1 MFSKDLG
8 IDLGTIFTRLADSTQ
23 VLSEEPTI
31 VAIEVMDQKMVAV
44 GQEARD
50 MYGRV
55 PESIEVA
62 RPLKNW
68 VIADYEIT
76 ETLLSYLLQ
85 RVSGSM
91 RIFRP
96 RVMISVPYGVTS
108 VERRA
113 VYEATL
119 EAGSREAFLI
129 QQPLAAALGVDLPIG
144 SPSGN
149 MVICL
154 GGGCTEAAVMAMYG
168 IVSAETLRAG
178 GMDLDDAIV
187 NYVRRKYG
195 IVIGQVTAEQLKI
208 RIGAAV
214 PQDTENSL
222 EVQGQ
227 DQVTGLPRPVTLTTG
242 EIVEALQD
250 PLKAIV
256 ETGRRVLEKTPPEL
270 VADIIDRGVALC
282 GAGALLRGID
292 KLLTKSLGI
301 PAYLVDNPMTCVVE
315 GAVKALPM
323 YNILRRSLPQVSYQ
337 RSKKRPGG
345 RFSSLIQII
354 RHPLQMGDRIDILH
368 PDVAGDREIDGRI
381 VEDRLDAGLH

>member
-8 IDLGTIFTRLADSTQ
+8 IDLGTMFTRLADSTQ
-23 VLSEEPTI
+23 VLVEEPTI
-31 VAIEVMDQKMVAV
+31 VAIEAYAQKMVAV

-62 RPLKNW
+62 RPLKNG

-96 RVMISVPYGVTS
+96 RVMITVPYGVTS

-113 VYEATL
+113 VYEAVL
-119 EAGSREAFLI
+119 EAGSREAYLI

-149 MVICL
+149 MAICL

-187 NYVRRKYG
+187 NYIRRKYG
-195 IVIGQVTAEQLKI
+195 VVIGQVTAEQLKMK
-208 RIGAAV
+208 IGAAV
-214 PQDTENSL
+214 PMDTENSM
-222 EVQGQ
+222 EVQG
-227 DQVTGLPRPVTLTTG
+227 QVTGLPRPVTVTTG

-250 PLKAIV
+250 PLKAVI
-256 ETGRRVLEKTPPEL
+256 ETGRRVLERTPPEL

-282 GAGALLRGID
+282 GGGALLRGID

-315 GAVKALPM
+315 GAVKSLPM
-323 YNILRRSLPQVSYQ
+323 YNILRRSLPQV
-337 RSKKRPGG
+337 
-345 RFSSLIQII
+345 
-354 RHPLQMGDRIDILH
+354 
-368 PDVAGDREIDGRI
+368 
-381 VEDRLDAGLH
+381 

>member
-1 MFSKDLG
+1 VALFSKDLG
-8 IDLGTIFTRLADSTQ
+8 VDLGTMFVRLADSTQ
-23 VLSEEPTI
+23 VLMQEPTI
-31 VAIEVMDQKMVAV
+31 VAIQVDEQKMVAV
-44 GQEARD
+44 GREALD
-50 MYGRV
+50 MSGRV

-62 RPLKNW
+62 RPLRNG

-76 ETLLSYLLQ
+76 ETLLSYMLQ
-85 RVSGSM
+85 RVSGSL
-91 RIFRP
+91 RVFRP

-113 VYEATL
+113 VYEAVM
-119 EAGSREAFLI
+119 EAGAREATLI
-129 QQPLAAALGVDLPIG
+129 QQSLAAALGIDLPIG

-154 GGGCTEAAVMAMYG
+154 GGGCTEASIMAMYS
-168 IVSAETLRAG
+168 IVAADTLRKG
-178 GMDLDDAIV
+178 GLDLDEAIV

-195 IVIGQVTAEQLKI
+195 IVIGQPTAEQLKFK
-208 RIGAAV
+208 IGAAV

-242 EIVEALQD
+242 EIVEALQE
-250 PLKAIV
+250 PLKEV
-256 ETGRRVLEKTPPEL
+256 TETCRRVLERTPPEL

-282 GAGALLRGID
+282 GGGALLRGID

-315 GAVKALPM
+315 GAVRGLGM
-323 YNILRRSLPQVSYQ
+323 MNILRRNLPQV
-337 RSKKRPGG
+337 
-345 RFSSLIQII
+345 
-354 RHPLQMGDRIDILH
+354 
-368 PDVAGDREIDGRI
+368 
-381 VEDRLDAGLH
+381 

>member
-1 MFSKDLG
+1 MAFFSKDLG
-8 IDLGTIFTRLADSTQ
+8 IDLGTVNTRLADSTQ
-23 VLSEEPTI
+23 VLMDEPTI
-31 VAIEVMDQKMVAV
+31 VAIEVDDQRGVEKLVAV
-44 GQEARD
+44 GKEARD

-62 RPLKNW
+62 RPLKNG
-68 VIADYEIT
+68 VIADYEVT
-76 ETLLSYLLQ
+76 QALLSYLLQ
-85 RVSGSM
+85 QVSGSL

-113 VYEATL
+113 VYEAVM

-154 GGGCTEAAVMAMYG
+154 GGGATESAVLAMYG

-178 GMDLDDAIV
+178 GIDFDEAIV
-187 NYVRRKYG
+187 TYIRRKYG
-195 IVIGQVTAEQLKI
+195 VIIGQVTAEQLKI

-214 PQDTENSL
+214 PQDQEQSM

-227 DQVTGLPRPVTLTTG
+227 DQVTGLPRPITLTTG
-242 EIVEALQD
+242 EIVEALEE
-250 PLKAIV
+250 PLKQVI

-270 VADIIDRGVALC
+270 VSDIIDRGVALC
-282 GAGALLRGID
+282 GGGALLRGID
-292 KLLTKSLGI
+292 KLLTKSLGV

-315 GAVKALPM
+315 GAVRGLGM
-323 YNILRRSLPQVSYQ
+323 YNILRRNLPTV
-337 RSKKRPGG
+337 
-345 RFSSLIQII
+345 
-354 RHPLQMGDRIDILH
+354 
-368 PDVAGDREIDGRI
+368 
-381 VEDRLDAGLH
+381 

>member
-1 MFSKDLG
+1 MALFSKDLG
-8 IDLGTIFTRLADSTQ
+8 IDLGTMFTRLADSTQ
-23 VLSEEPTI
+23 VLLNEPTI
-31 VAIEVMDQKMVAV
+31 VAIEVLDQKMVAV

-62 RPLKNW
+62 RPLKNG

-76 ETLLSYLLQ
+76 ETLLQYLLQ
-85 RVSGSM
+85 RASGSM

-96 RVMISVPYGVTS
+96 RVMITVPYGVTS

-113 VYEATL
+113 VYEAVL
-119 EAGSREAFLI
+119 EAGSREASLI
-129 QQPLAAALGVDLPIG
+129 QQPLAAALGVDLPIN

-168 IVSAETLRAG
+168 IVAAETLRAG
-178 GMDLDDAIV
+178 GMDLDEAIV

-195 IVIGQVTAEQLKI
+195 VVVGQSTAEQLKMKV
-208 RIGAAV
+208 GADV
-214 PQDTENSL
+214 PQDTENSM

-242 EIVEALQD
+242 EIVEALQE
-250 PLKAIV
+250 PLRLVV

-282 GAGALLRGID
+282 GGGALLRGID

-301 PAYLVDNPMTCVVE
+301 PAYLVDNPITCVVE

-323 YNILRRSLPQVSYQ
+323 YNILRRNLPPV
-337 RSKKRPGG
+337 
-345 RFSSLIQII
+345 
-354 RHPLQMGDRIDILH
+354 
-368 PDVAGDREIDGRI
+368 
-381 VEDRLDAGLH
+381 

>member
-1 MFSKDLG
+1 MAVFSKDLG
-8 IDLGTIFTRLADSTQ
+8 IDLGTMFTRLADSTQ
-23 VLSEEPTI
+23 VLLEEPTI
-31 VAIEVMDQKMVAV
+31 VAIEVDEQKMVAV

-50 MYGRV
+50 MVGRV
-55 PESIEVA
+55 PENIEVA
-62 RPLKNW
+62 RPLKNG

-76 ETLLSYLLQ
+76 ETLLAYLLR

-113 VYEATL
+113 VFEAVM

-129 QQPLAAALGVDLPIG
+129 QQALAAALGIDLPIG

-154 GGGCTEAAVMAMYG
+154 GGGATEAAVMAMYG
-168 IVSAETLRAG
+168 IVSADTLRAG
-178 GMDLDDAIV
+178 GLDLDEAIIT
-187 NYVRRKYG
+187 YVRRKYG
-195 IVIGQVTAEQLKI
+195 VIIGQTTAEQLKI

-214 PQDTENSL
+214 PQDMEQSM

-250 PLKAIV
+250 PLKQIV
-256 ETGRRVLEKTPPEL
+256 ETGRKVLEKTPPEL

-282 GAGALLRGID
+282 GGGALLRGID

-301 PAYLVDNPMTCVVE
+301 PAYLVDNPLTCVAE
-315 GAVKALPM
+315 GTVRGLSM
-323 YNILRRSLPQVSYQ
+323 YNLLRRNLPQV
-337 RSKKRPGG
+337 
-345 RFSSLIQII
+345 
-354 RHPLQMGDRIDILH
+354 
-368 PDVAGDREIDGRI
+368 
-381 VEDRLDAGLH
+381 

>member
-8 IDLGTIFTRLADSTQ
+8 IDLGTMFTRLADASQ
-23 VLSEEPTI
+23 VLVEEPTI
-31 VAIEVMDQKMVAV
+31 VAIEVEEQKMVAI
-44 GQEARD
+44 GTEARD
-50 MYGRV
+50 MLGRV
-55 PESIEVA
+55 LESIEVV
-62 RPLKNW
+62 RPLKHG

-76 ETLLSYLLQ
+76 ETLLAYLIQ

-96 RVMISVPYGVTS
+96 RVMVSVPYGVTS

-113 VYEATL
+113 VYEAVL
-119 EAGSREAFLI
+119 EAGSREAALI
-129 QQPLAAALGVDLPIG
+129 QQPLAAAIGIDLPIN

-154 GGGCTEAAVMAMYG
+154 GGGCTEAAVIAMYG

-178 GMDLDDAIV
+178 GLDLDDAIIG
-187 NYVRRKYG
+187 YVRRKYG
-195 IVIGQVTAEQLKI
+195 VVIGQITAEQLKL

-214 PQDTENSL
+214 PQDTENSM

-227 DQVTGLPRPVTLTTG
+227 DQVTGLPRPVTITTG

-250 PLKAIV
+250 PLKQVV

-270 VADIIDRGVALC
+270 VSDIIDRGVAIC
-282 GAGALLRGID
+282 GGGALLRGVD

-301 PAYLVDNPMTCVVE
+301 PAYLVDNPLTCVVE
-315 GAVKALPM
+315 GACKSYEILNV
-323 YNILRRSLPQVSYQ
+323 LRRNLPQV
-337 RSKKRPGG
+337 
-345 RFSSLIQII
+345 
-354 RHPLQMGDRIDILH
+354 
-368 PDVAGDREIDGRI
+368 
-381 VEDRLDAGLH
+381 

>member
-1 MFSKDLG
+1 MFSMFSKDLG
-8 IDLGTIFTRLADSTQ
+8 IDLGTMFTRFADNNN
-23 VLSEEPTI
+23 VLLEEPTI
-31 VAIEVMDQKMVAV
+31 VAIEVEDQKMVAA
-44 GQEARD
+44 GLEARD
-50 MYGRV
+50 MFGKV

-62 RPLKNW
+62 RPLRNG

-76 ETLLSYLLQ
+76 ETLLAYLLQ
-85 RVSGSM
+85 RASGSM

-96 RVMISVPYGVTS
+96 RVMVTVPFGVTS

-113 VYEATL
+113 VYEAVM

-129 QQPLAAALGVDLPIG
+129 QQPLAAAIGIDLPIN

-149 MVICL
+149 MIICL

-168 IVSAETLRAG
+168 IVAADTLRLG

-195 IVIGQVTAEQLKI
+195 VIIGQQTAEQLKV

-214 PQDTENSL
+214 PQDIENSM

-242 EIVEALQD
+242 EIVEALQE
-250 PLKAIV
+250 PLKQIV

-270 VADIIDRGVALC
+270 VSDIIDRGVALC
-282 GAGALLRGID
+282 GGGALLRGID

-301 PAYLVDNPMTCVVE
+301 PAYLVDNPLTCVVQ
-315 GAVKALPM
+315 GASKAFGML
-323 YNILRRSLPQVSYQ
+323 NVIRRNLPQV
-337 RSKKRPGG
+337 
-345 RFSSLIQII
+345 
-354 RHPLQMGDRIDILH
+354 
-368 PDVAGDREIDGRI
+368 
-381 VEDRLDAGLH
+381 

>member
-1 MFSKDLG
+1 MAMFSKDLG
-8 IDLGTIFTRLADSTQ
+8 IDLGTMFSRLADGTQ
-23 VLSEEPTI
+23 VLLEEPTI
-31 VAIEVMDQKMVAV
+31 VAIEVEDQKMVAV
-44 GQEARD
+44 GKEALV

-62 RPLKNW
+62 RPLKNG

-108 VERRA
+108 VETRA
-113 VYEATL
+113 VHEAIL
-119 EAGSREAFLI
+119 EAGSRDASLI

-154 GGGCTEAAVMAMYG
+154 GGGATEAAVMAMYG

-178 GMDLDDAIV
+178 GLELDEAII

-195 IVIGQVTAEQLKI
+195 VVIGQVTAEQLKTK
-208 RIGAAV
+208 IGAAV
-214 PQDTENSL
+214 PQDTENSM

-250 PLKAIV
+250 PLKAVI

-282 GAGALLRGID
+282 GGGALLRGID

-301 PAYLVDNPMTCVVE
+301 PAYLVDNPTTCVVE
-315 GAVKALPM
+315 GAVKAIPM
-323 YNILRRSLPQVSYQ
+323 YNILRRNLPRV
-337 RSKKRPGG
+337 
-345 RFSSLIQII
+345 
-354 RHPLQMGDRIDILH
+354 
-368 PDVAGDREIDGRI
+368 
-381 VEDRLDAGLH
+381 

>member
-1 MFSKDLG
+1 
-8 IDLGTIFTRLADSTQ
+8 
-23 VLSEEPTI
+23 
-31 VAIEVMDQKMVAV
+31 
-44 GQEARD
+44 

-55 PESIEVA
+55 PESIEVS
-62 RPLKNW
+62 RPLKNG

-96 RVMISVPYGVTS
+96 RVMITVPYGVTS

-113 VYEATL
+113 VYEAVL
-119 EAGSREAFLI
+119 EAGAREAYLI
-129 QQPLAAALGVDLPIG
+129 QQPLACALGIDLPIN

-149 MVICL
+149 MVISL

-168 IVSAETLRAG
+168 IVAADTLRLG
-178 GMDLDDAIV
+178 GQELDEAIV
-187 NYVRRKYG
+187 SYVRRKYG
-195 IVIGQVTAEQLKI
+195 IVIGQVTAEHLKI

-214 PQDTENSL
+214 PQDTENSM

-250 PLKAIV
+250 PLRSIV
-256 ETGRRVLEKTPPEL
+256 ETGRRVLERTPPEL

-282 GAGALLRGID
+282 GGGALLRGVD

-301 PAYLVDNPMTCVVE
+301 PAYLVDNPLTCAVE
-315 GAVKALPM
+315 GAMKGFRSEEHTSELQSPWHLVCRLLLEKKKKNKYIEVKITKQRYKSK
-323 YNILRRSLPQVSYQ
+323 YNCATRNV
-337 RSKKRPGG
+337 
-345 RFSSLIQII
+345 
-354 RHPLQMGDRIDILH
+354 
-368 PDVAGDREIDGRI
+368 
-381 VEDRLDAGLH
+381 